1 MAEIDE
7 LRARVQRLEDTE
19 AIRRLKAR
27 YLNACDSQQPESAR
41 DCFAEGRSSS
51 TWATSGC

>member
-7 LRARVQRLEDTE
+7 LRARVQRLEDIE

-27 YLNACDSQQPESAR
+27 YLNACDSQQPDGRATASPK
-41 DCFAEGRSSS
+41 GRSSS
-51 TWATSGC
+51 TWATSAC